1 MTTRLSL
8 AATIASLALSFAV
21 GCGAAAENN
30 EVTGGNESTA
40 NTLNATIPGTTDVTG
55 TVSASNT
62 QSAAAAASAATV
74 PNVKL
79 PYRGINLAGGEFGTA
94 IPGTLGID
102 YKWPTP
108 AEVDYF
114 MGKGMNT
121 FRVGF
126 KWERMQSRINADFN
140 AAYFAGLESIVDYAT
155 SKGAHVVLN
164 PHNYAH
170 YYGVQVGTSTVP
182 NSAFANFWSRMA
194 TKFAK
199 NPLVI
204 FNLTNEPHDIPTEQ
218 WVSAA
223 NAAIA
228 AIRSAGAL
236 NQIHVPGNGWTGAH
250 SWADDDYGTPNSVA
264 MLKITDPANNYFFE
278 VHQYLDEGS
287 GGTLQ
292 TCTSKTVASER
303 MKVFVD
309 WLRANGKK
317 GFLGE
322 FAGGNNDTC
331 NAAVG
336 DMLDTLEDASDVMQ
350 GWLWWAAGPFWSNY
364 GFSLEPSNGKDM
376 PQMALL
382 TTSLGQLKAATAA
395 Q

>member
-1 MTTRLSL
+1 MTTRFSL
-8 AATIASLALSFAV
+8 AALALSFAV
-21 GCGAAAENN
+21 GCGAASAEPNQ
-30 EVTGGNESTA
+30 TTRGDESTA
-40 NTLNATIPGTTDVTG
+40 NTLNATIPGTTSDALG
-55 TVSASNT
+55 TVKASDGT
-62 QSAAAAASAATV
+62 SAAAAAT
-74 PNVKL
+74 KL
-79 PYRGINLAGGEFGTA
+79 PYRGVNLAGGEFGTA

-114 MGKGMNT
+114 IGKGMNT

-126 KWERMQSRINADFN
+126 KWERMQASVNADFN
-140 AAYFAGLESIVDYAT
+140 AAYFAGLASIVDYAT

-170 YYGVQVGTSTVP
+170 YYGVQVGTATVP

-194 TKFAK
+194 TKFAS

-223 NAAIA
+223 NAAIS
-228 AIRSAGAL
+228 AIRAAGANNL
-236 NQIHVPGNGWTGAH
+236 IHVPGNGWTGAH
-250 SWADDDYGTPNSVA
+250 SWADDYYGTPNSVA
-264 MLKITDPANNYFFE
+264 MLEITDPANNFLFE
-278 VHQYLDEGS
+278 VHQYLDASS
-287 GGTLQ
+287 GGTEQ
-292 TCTSKTVASER
+292 TCTSKTVAGER
-303 MKVFVD
+303 MKGFIS

-336 DMLDTLEDASDVMQ
+336 DMLSTLEDASDVME
-350 GWLWWAAGPFWSNY
+350 GWLWWAAGPFWSDY
-364 GFSLEPSNGKDM
+364 GFSIEPSNGHDM

-382 TTSLGQLKAATAA
+382 APSLADLKAATR
-395 Q
+395 